1 MSAIVSKIESILTNA
16 YSSQNFVE
24 LMSEVLHGMQI
35 VAPNIRR
42 KEHSNFSSH
51 IESNTHVGTYV
62 CPNKNKIIIMS
73 VELKKLAFVENSRS
87 TQRSYAK
94 QFIES
99 VGADGAIVAYYTEG
113 ETRWRLSF
121 VRLDYEMQIEKGK
134 HKVKENITPARRYS
148 FLVGKDEPCH
158 TAISRFRIFLDRH
171 KVNPTLDELE
181 EAFSVESVTK
191 EFFELYKEKFFQ
203 LRDYLEKNEQFVSES
218 KLRNYTSAQFAKK
231 LMGQIVFLYFLQKKG
246 WLGVKAW
253 PPTMT
258 AAEYK
263 SAFYKRGAR
272 SRELIPLVY
281 QQVEDGVYR
290 VNASALS
297 KLSDEEEH
305 FLSSCVKGEPWGTGP
320 YNFMRRLFEISE
332 KKGANF
338 FEAYLEPLFY
348 NALNVNRGEQ
358 GYDPALHCRIPFLSG
373 GLFEP
378 LDGYEWE
385 HNNFAIPNEMFS
397 NKTKGNDRLADG
409 ILDIFDNYNFT
420 MSEDEP
426 LEREVAIDPE
436 MLGKVFEN
444 LLEVNDRKSKGAF
457 YTPREIVHYMCQESL
472 ISYLTRV
479 MKVKESAIRDFIMVG
494 DFMKDED
501 ASVLKRAE
509 KGESYDLWISEELY
523 LLGKDGSIIVD
534 RMAELDRALQ
544 DVRVA
549 DPAVGS
555 GAFPLGM
562 LNEIVRARQNIT
574 TYMDITQKIR
584 DPKGAGREIRY
595 RRINERSAHRLKYET
610 IRNCIFAVDI
620 EPSAV
625 DIAQLRLW
633 LALVI
638 DDEIDPNAATDL
650 DGHRNPLPLPNL
662 ECNILCGDSLLDEFE
677 GYKLINDSDLIG
689 NAANNT
695 QIDAYRSAFNATLE
709 RLIEKQEE
717 LFRCDNTVKK
727 AVLLNQIEDL
737 RNSIIMIQLESA
749 NAEAVERYK
758 ETRHLAT
765 KPFILWQLDFAR
777 VFRAKGGF
785 DIVIGN
791 PPYIQLQK
799 AIDEDSGKKLGDLYS
814 SYGFETFA
822 KTGDIYCLFYE
833 KGNMLLRQG
842 GILSFITSNKWMR
855 AGYGKSLRQYL
866 ANNTNP
872 LILIDFSGTKV
883 FTTATVDV
891 NILMF
896 SKESNA
902 ERTMAVIA
910 KDDCLS
916 NLSVYIMQN
925 YSRMHLGDSGSWTIL
940 SSVENQI
947 KEKIEASG
955 TLLKQLDIS
964 INFGIKTG
972 YNDAF
977 IIDDAKRIELI
988 STDSRSAE
996 LIRPILRGRDV
1007 KRYEFDY
1014 SGLWL
1019 ISTFPSLN
1027 IDIDCYPAIKNH
1039 LLSFGYERLEQSG
1052 RSYIINGE
1060 KVKSRKKTN
1069 NKWFETQDSIS
1080 YWDEFSKQ
1088 KIIWKRIGSLIRF
1101 AYDDEGYLGL
1111 DSTCMATGDHIKF
1124 VSAFLN
1130 SIVGNHIL
1138 SSSPKTGTG
1147 DLLISVQA
1155 LDPIRVPLKAEKAC
1169 LPIIETILEK
1179 SKTKQAFHEE
1189 EMELD
1194 TVLFDYYGFT
1204 SKERDFLRK
1213 STKIYR

>member
-1 MSAIVSKIESILTNA
+1 MKGRGGSEPPPLCALV
-16 YSSQNFVE
+16 Q
-24 LMSEVLHGMQI
+24 EVLVILAGELVPGIGATAQGLAVTQLLDVPKAGCDPA
-35 VAPNIRR
+35 VAVGVVA
-42 KEHSNFSSH
+42 KE
-51 IESNTHVGTYV
+51 GT
-62 CPNKNKIIIMS
+62 
-73 VELKKLAFVENSRS
+73 
-87 TQRSYAK
+87 
-94 QFIES
+94 
-99 VGADGAIVAYYTEG
+99 GD
-113 ETRWRLSF
+113 
-121 VRLDYEMQIEKGK
+121 
-134 HKVKENITPARRYS
+134 
-148 FLVGKDEPCH
+148 
-158 TAISRFRIFLDRH
+158 
-171 KVNPTLDELE
+171 
-181 EAFSVESVTK
+181 
-191 EFFELYKEKFFQ
+191 
-203 LRDYLEKNEQFVSES
+203 
-218 KLRNYTSAQFAKK
+218 
-231 LMGQIVFLYFLQKKG
+231 
-246 WLGVKAW
+246 
-253 PPTMT
+253 
-258 AAEYK
+258 AAE
-263 SAFYKRGAR
+263 ATGVHLALVDDGLHRGVHDLRLLATVGVDEVGILVR
-272 SRELIPLVY
+272 RVIRAVDVAIP
-281 QQVEDGVYR
+281 Q
-290 VNASALS
+290 
-297 KLSDEEEH
+297 
-305 FLSSCVKGEPWGTGP
+305 
-320 YNFMRRLFEISE
+320 
-332 KKGANF
+332 
-338 FEAYLEPLFY
+338 
-348 NALNVNRGEQ
+348 
-358 GYDPALHCRIPFLSG
+358 G
-373 GLFEP
+373 GLEVGRDLAAP
-378 LDGYEWE
+378 LGQ
-385 HNNFAIPNEMFS
+385 
-397 NKTKGNDRLADG
+397 GVL
-409 ILDIFDNYNFT
+409 LDIFDNYNFT

-902 ERTMAVIA
+902 ERTILYAERPSSSACIGIQARWRMRW
-910 KDDCLS
+910 KEPLS
-916 NLSVYIMQN
+916 KVWSQG
-925 YSRMHLGDSGSWTIL
+925 RRTF
-940 SSVENQI
+940 SSV
-947 KEKIEASG
+947 
-955 TLLKQLDIS
+955 
-964 INFGIKTG
+964 
-972 YNDAF
+972 
-977 IIDDAKRIELI
+977 
-988 STDSRSAE
+988 
-996 LIRPILRGRDV
+996 
-1007 KRYEFDY
+1007 
-1014 SGLWL
+1014 
-1019 ISTFPSLN
+1019 
-1027 IDIDCYPAIKNH
+1027 
-1039 LLSFGYERLEQSG
+1039 
-1052 RSYIINGE
+1052 
-1060 KVKSRKKTN
+1060 
-1069 NKWFETQDSIS
+1069 
-1080 YWDEFSKQ
+1080 
-1088 KIIWKRIGSLIRF
+1088 
-1101 AYDDEGYLGL
+1101 
-1111 DSTCMATGDHIKF
+1111 
-1124 VSAFLN
+1124 
-1130 SIVGNHIL
+1130 
-1138 SSSPKTGTG
+1138 
-1147 DLLISVQA
+1147 
-1155 LDPIRVPLKAEKAC
+1155 
-1169 LPIIETILEK
+1169 
-1179 SKTKQAFHEE
+1179 
-1189 EMELD
+1189 
-1194 TVLFDYYGFT
+1194 
-1204 SKERDFLRK
+1204 
-1213 STKIYR
+1213 